1 MGTNVTKELLNN
13 SISNSSGDDPDFN
26 LSSSDPQR
34 ESNANNL
41 TIGPSVDRN
50 PRCMDLILDC
60 GMKVGQVT
68 TCYTWISGM
77 ISMQR
82 ECLNANGFKVVLAKT
97 KEKITKL
104 QVELR
109 EICSER
115 RKQGLRC

>member
-1 MGTNVTKELLNN
+1 
-13 SISNSSGDDPDFN
+13 
-26 LSSSDPQR
+26 
-34 ESNANNL
+34 
-41 TIGPSVDRN
+41 
-50 PRCMDLILDC
+50 
-60 GMKVGQVT
+60 
-68 TCYTWISGM
+68 M